1 MCGIAGFVS
10 CRPVAGCEAILR
22 NMATRIAH
30 RGPDDEGF
38 LVSSTPD
45 QQTHVG
51 LAHRR
56 LSIIDLESGHQPQEN
71 EDGSVTVIFNGEI
84 YNFQK
89 LRTELE
95 AHGHKFRTR
104 SDTEVIVH
112 AYEQWGT
119 DCATRFRGMF
129 AFALWD
135 ERAGR
140 LFLARDRFGKKPLF
154 LYCCEDTLVF
164 GSEIKSILEF
174 PGVSR
179 AVNTSVIADYL
190 QYRYVP
196 GPETL
201 FAGIRKLAPGSYL
214 LWERKRI
221 VERRFAWPPDGAV
234 PDKSCSVADVPA
246 AFLATLD
253 EAVSLRMISDVPF
266 GAFLSGGIDSSAIVG
281 LMCRH
286 SSQRIKTFS
295 VGFAESAYS
304 ELAYARTVAERF
316 MTQHHE
322 LVVRQ
327 EDLVTQL
334 PMLTR
339 LRDAPVA
346 EPSDVPI
353 YMLSCE
359 AAKTVKMVLTGE
371 GSDEILGGYPKHVF
385 ERFVPCYQRIPRVL
399 RRQLVEPLTTMLPYG
414 FRRAKTAIATLGV
427 EERTDR
433 YPRWFGALGR
443 EEIAA
448 LLALPLPQKEEA
460 AEPQFGS
467 AAGNSS
473 LRSILFFDQISW
485 LPDNLLER
493 GDRMTMGA
501 SIEARMPFM
510 DHVLA
515 EFISS
520 LPDSWRIHGFRSKW
534 VLRAAMRSVLPPEI
548 LQRPKIGFRVPV
560 NEWFRTSMRDF
571 LLDHVRDPNMRTRNY
586 FRRDALTRYVDEHL
600 TGRQNHEKLLWT
612 LLSLELWH
620 REYGFSA

>member
-1 MCGIAGFVS
+1 MCGIAGFAS
-10 CRPVAGCEAILR
+10 SGPVVDCEAILR
-22 NMATRIAH
+22 IMAARLAH

-45 QQTHVG
+45 QQAYVG

-84 YNFQK
+84 YNFQE
-89 LRTELE
+89 LRTELA
-95 AHGHKFRTR
+95 AHGHSFRTR

-112 AYEQWGT
+112 AYEQWGA
-119 DCATRFRGMF
+119 DCTTRFRGMF
-129 AFALWD
+129 TFALWD

-154 LYCCEDTLVF
+154 LCSRGGILVF
-164 GSEIKSILEF
+164 GSEIKSLLEF
-174 PGVSR
+174 PGVR
-179 AVNTSVIADYL
+179 REVNASAIVDYL

-214 LWERKRI
+214 IWERGRTI
-221 VERRFAWPPDGAV
+221 ERRFAWPPDRD
-234 PDKSCSVADVPA
+234 PRDESCSVADVPG
-246 AFLATLD
+246 AFLAVLD
-253 EAVSLRMISDVPF
+253 EAVRIRMISDVPF
-266 GAFLSGGIDSSAIVG
+266 GAFLSGGIDSSAVVA

-286 SSQRIKTFS
+286 SSTRIKTFS

-304 ELAYARTVAERF
+304 ELAYARTVAERL

-322 LVVRQ
+322 LIVGQ
-327 EDLVTQL
+327 EDLVAKL
-334 PMLTR
+334 PMLIR

-353 YMLSCE
+353 YMLACE

-371 GSDEILGGYPKHVF
+371 GSDEMLGGYPKHAF
-385 ERFVPCYQRIPRVL
+385 EKLVPCYQHIPRAL
-399 RRQLVEPLTTMLPYG
+399 RRHLIEPLTSMLPYR
-414 FRRAKTAIATLGV
+414 FRRAKTAIATLGL
-427 EERTDR
+427 EERGDR

-443 EEIAA
+443 AEVSE
-448 LLALPLPQKEEA
+448 LLTLPVPDTEA
-460 AEPQFGS
+460 ADAPQFNTS
-467 AAGNSS
+467 PGNSS
-473 LRSILFFDQISW
+473 LRSILFFDQTSW

-515 EFISS
+515 AFVSG
-520 LPDSWRIHGFRSKW
+520 LPDSWRIRGFQSKR
-534 VLRAAMRSVLPPEI
+534 VLRASMRSVLPTEI
-548 LQRPKIGFRVPV
+548 LTRRKVGFRVPV
-560 NEWFRTSMRDF
+560 NEWFRTSMREF
-571 LLDHVRDPNMRTRNY
+571 LLDHVGGPNMRTRSY
-586 FRRDALTRYVDEHL
+586 FRDDALTKYVEEHL

-612 LLSLELWH
+612 LLTLELWH
-620 REYGFSA
+620 REYGFRA